1 MILLKSFIKF
11 LGHFKVLFI
20 YIFIFSILYSFL
32 KINNFSFENFSKI
45 IFPYFGMFT
54 YLLFGDIV
62 FDIFFSFIERD
73 KYVLFAYRTRL
84 LFFNIFLV
92 TIAFLTLIIYVNTFS
107 ELNSFNILF
116 TSLNTFKLG
125 YIFTESS
132 LYLFENFRISVV
144 ASLAFL
150 IGIASFF
157 ISGVTVFIR
166 FIKST
171 KKSSLSIKSLEE
183 RQEDLQNKIEIKEAL
198 IKDEQKE
205 FKNYNKAQD
214 IGIREQLA
222 RARNKNFKRQ
232 VTK

>member
-1 MILLKSFIKF
+1 MKSFIKF

-20 YIFIFSILYSFL
+20 YTFIFSILYSFL

>member
-1 MILLKSFIKF
+1 M
-11 LGHFKVLFI
+11 
-20 YIFIFSILYSFL
+20 

-45 IFPYFGMFT
+45 IFPYFGIFT

-166 FIKST
+166 FIRNT

-198 IKDEQKE
+198 IKNEQKE

>member
-1 MILLKSFIKF
+1 MCI
-11 LGHFKVLFI
+11 
-20 YIFIFSILYSFL
+20 
-32 KINNFSFENFSKI
+32 
-45 IFPYFGMFT
+45 
-54 YLLFGDIV
+54 
-62 FDIFFSFIERD
+62 RD
-73 KYVLFAYRTRL
+73 RYRTRL

-166 FIKST
+166 FIRST

>member
-11 LGHFKVLFI
+11 LGHFKVLSI

-45 IFPYFGMFT
+45 IFPYFGIFT

-116 TSLNTFKLG
+116 TSLNIFKLG

-166 FIKST
+166 FIRST

>member
-1 MILLKSFIKF
+1 M
-11 LGHFKVLFI
+11 
-20 YIFIFSILYSFL
+20 
-32 KINNFSFENFSKI
+32 
-45 IFPYFGMFT
+45 
-54 YLLFGDIV
+54 
-62 FDIFFSFIERD
+62 
-73 KYVLFAYRTRL
+73 
-84 LFFNIFLV
+84 
-92 TIAFLTLIIYVNTFS
+92 
-107 ELNSFNILF
+107 
-116 TSLNTFKLG
+116 
-125 YIFTESS
+125 
-132 LYLFENFRISVV
+132 V

-166 FIKST
+166 FIRST
-171 KKSSLSIKSLEE
+171 KKNSLNIKSLEE

-205 FKNYNKAQD
+205 FKKYNKAQD

>member
-1 MILLKSFIKF
+1 MKSFIKF
-11 LGHFKVLFI
+11 LGHFKVLSI

-45 IFPYFGMFT
+45 IFPYFGIFT

-116 TSLNTFKLG
+116 TSLNIFKLG

-166 FIKST
+166 FIRST